1 MPSPRTIELDG
12 QSFRG
17 AAAVVKYLQEHFGV
31 GTRDGLQKA
40 ITRGAS
46 TYLGHSL
53 IYQRETEPIASTSK
67 PNTGKPRKIAPHIPG
82 KSRLLGIRH

>member
-1 MPSPRTIELDG
+1 MPSPRTIEIDG

-17 AAAVVKYLQEHFGV
+17 AVAVVKYLQEHFGV

-53 IYQRETEPIASTSK
+53 VYQRKNDAIASTSV
-67 PNTGKPRKIAPHIPG
+67 PDMGKPRKVALHIPG